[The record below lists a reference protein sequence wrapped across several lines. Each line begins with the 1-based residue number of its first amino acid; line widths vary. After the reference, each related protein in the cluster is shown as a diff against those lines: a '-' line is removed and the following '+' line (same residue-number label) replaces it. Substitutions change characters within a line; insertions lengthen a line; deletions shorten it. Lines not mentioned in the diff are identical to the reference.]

1 MGIGQFFPNC
11 KARAGTPP
19 TVLTPQL
26 PFAIDDPPIAPFNHR
41 MADLSTSTLPAV
53 GWISQLKEDDR
64 AILSSYGEFIPAHPD
79 KPVIKEGDSQTNLYF
94 VISGSLKVKHSGQ
107 KGEHVIASIKAGE
120 SFGEISVFDP
130 GPASATVIAFE
141 FSQLWRINQDEL
153 LSFIRDNPAVGNQ
166 ILIALTT
173 LLSQRLRR
181 LDPVLVNFIDR
192 HIETSA

>member
-1 MGIGQFFPNC
+1 
-11 KARAGTPP
+11 
-19 TVLTPQL
+19 
-26 PFAIDDPPIAPFNHR
+26 